1 MAQNKRFRF
10 GTGNVYGIQ
19 LTDASGNAVASPT
32 PAKFGTLQ
40 DVSLDIS
47 FTNKELRGQNQFPE
61 SIARAGGK
69 ISGKAKFGQF
79 DVPLLNSLFFGQTV
93 TTGQTLVADN
103 ETGTVPATPFAITV
117 ANAATFK
124 DDLGVVDVLTGN
136 RLTRVASAPAT
147 GQYSVSAVGVYT
159 FAAADTG
166 KAVLLSYSYTAA
178 GTGTTIS
185 VTNQLMGYAPTFKL
199 ECFNPYGG
207 GNQMI
212 ILYSCISSKFS
223 MPFKNEDYAVPE
235 FDFEAFADGVTGKV
249 FDMSQA

>member
-19 LTDASGNAVASPT
+19 LTDASGVAVAAPT

-40 DVSLDIS
+40 DISFDIS
-47 FTNKELRGQNQFPE
+47 FTNKELRGQNQFAE

-93 TTGQTLVADN
+93 TTGQTLVADG
-103 ETGTVPATPFAITV
+103 EAASIPASPYSITV

-124 DDLGVVDVLTGN
+124 DDLGVVDVLTGT
-136 RLTRVASAPAT
+136 RLTRVASAPAA
-147 GQYSVSAVGVYT
+147 GQYTVSAVGVYL
-159 FAAADTG
+159 FAAADTT
-166 KAVLLSYSYTAA
+166 KAVLISYSYTAV
-178 GTGTTIS
+178 TGTTIS

-207 GNQMI
+207 GNQMVT
-212 ILYSCISSKFS
+212 LYNCISSKFS
-223 MPFKNEDYAVPE
+223 MPFKNEDYSVPE
-235 FDFEAFADGVTGKV
+235 FDFDAFADGVTGKV